1 MTPTKVFSFEYCQI
15 FNITCFEE
23 HLQKAASIKCY
34 FGTINLK
41 QCGFCTTYYIKI
53 LVSERKYKN
62 NLKNREPQKKKFF
75 SYIDIYIYNALQWN
89 LVVFPR
95 FWKWKSV
102 FFLYLYSILNL
113 SLEIMLSPSKWGTKH
128 LYNS

>member
-62 NLKNREPQKKKFF
+62 NLKNREPQKKNFF

>member
-1 MTPTKVFSFEYCQI
+1 MFSFEYCQI

-62 NLKNREPQKKKFF
+62 NLKNREPQKKNFF
-75 SYIDIYIYNALQWN
+75 SYIDIYIYNALQ
-89 LVVFPR
+89 
-95 FWKWKSV
+95 
-102 FFLYLYSILNL
+102 
-113 SLEIMLSPSKWGTKH
+113 
-128 LYNS
+128 